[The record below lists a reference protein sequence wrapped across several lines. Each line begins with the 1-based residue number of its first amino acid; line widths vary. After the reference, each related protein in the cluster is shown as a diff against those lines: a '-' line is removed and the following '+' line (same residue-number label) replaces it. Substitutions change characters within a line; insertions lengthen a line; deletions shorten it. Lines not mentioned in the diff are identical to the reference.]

1 MSEWIGIEEA
11 RRLPGLR
18 LVLLRERPSPWSVAA
33 RALLELKN
41 VPYVKLHRSEEYP
54 SGVLFEWT
62 HQDSFP
68 AAMYEDERPRTGWA
82 EILLLAERLGPQ
94 PQLIPGDARDRTLMF
109 GLAHEICGEMGL
121 AWCRRLT
128 GLAARLKSS
137 PKDADVLSFARTY
150 GSGSDEV
157 ARATQRVVD
166 ILRLLAQQ
174 LRAQREEDREFLV
187 GDALSAADVYWA
199 TFCNLISPL
208 PNERMRLPDAVRK
221 AFTAEDPQVRL
232 ALDPLLLEHRDT
244 IYERYLP
251 LPVEL

>member
-18 LVLLRERPSPWSVAA
+18 LVLLRGRPSPWSVAA
-33 RALLELKN
+33 RALFELKK
-41 VPYVKLHRSEEYP
+41 VPYAKVHRAEEDP
-54 SGVLFEWT
+54 AGVLFEWT

-94 PQLIPGDARDRTLMF
+94 PQLIPDDARDRTLMF

-128 GLAARLKSS
+128 GLAARMKSA
-137 PKDADVLSFARTY
+137 PKDTDVLDYARKY
-150 GSGSDEV
+150 GSGRDES

-166 ILRLLAQQ
+166 ILRFLAQQ
-174 LRAQREEDREFLV
+174 LRAQRDADREFLV
-187 GDALSAADVYWA
+187 GHALSAADIYWA

-208 PNERMRLPDAVRK
+208 PNERMELPDAVRK
-221 AFTAEDPQVRL
+221 GFTAEDPQVRL

-244 IYERYLP
+244 IYGRYLP